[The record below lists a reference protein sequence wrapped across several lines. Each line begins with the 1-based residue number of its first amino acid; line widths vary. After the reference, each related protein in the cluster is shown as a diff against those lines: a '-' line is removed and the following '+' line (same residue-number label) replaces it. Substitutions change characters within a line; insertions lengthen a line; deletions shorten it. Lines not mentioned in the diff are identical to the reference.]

1 MLWKINN
8 YKKIKKIKEII
19 YTMSYKNKMKIRKI
33 EKKGNKM
40 WWGCKI
46 REIKKN

>member
-19 YTMSYKNKMKIRKI
+19 YRMSYKNKMKMKKI
-33 EKKGNKM
+33 KENIM
-40 WWGCKI
+40 WW
-46 REIKKN
+46 

>member
-1 MLWKINN
+1 
-8 YKKIKKIKEII
+8 
-19 YTMSYKNKMKIRKI
+19 MSYKNKMKIRKI

-46 REIKKN
+46 RKIKKNLKYSVIKN

>member
-19 YTMSYKNKMKIRKI
+19 YRMSYKNKMKIRKI

-46 REIKKN
+46 RKIKKN

>member
-8 YKKIKKIKEII
+8 YKKIRKIKEKI
-19 YTMSYKNKMKIRKI
+19 YKMSYKNKMKIRKI

-46 REIKKN
+46 RKIKNN